1 MISDRQ
7 KIAMSQI
14 DMLRYRGCFLC
25 LWMFR
30 RFLSIFFVVG
40 WSLERL
46 FFNNFFFSD
55 KKNGDPE
62 KIKTD
67 VDDNTRS
74 AVSYFGFEP
83 EVWHPWWYIT
93 SL

>member
-1 MISDRQ
+1 
-7 KIAMSQI
+7 
-14 DMLRYRGCFLC
+14 MLSLFMDVSEVLINILC
-25 LWMFR
+25 GWM
-30 RFLSIFFVVG
+30 
-40 WSLERL
+40 ERL